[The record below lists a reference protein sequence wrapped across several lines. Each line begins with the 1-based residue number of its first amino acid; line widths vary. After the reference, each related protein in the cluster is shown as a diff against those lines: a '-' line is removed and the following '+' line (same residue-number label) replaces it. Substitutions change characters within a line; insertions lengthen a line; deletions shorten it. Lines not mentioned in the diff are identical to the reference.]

1 MAFEPHNT
9 PQRAK
14 SFPREVKLLLVDDH
28 AVVRA
33 GFSVLL
39 SLSDKVKV
47 IAEAERGEQAIQ
59 LYQEL
64 KPDIVVMDLSMPG
77 IGGLEA
83 IRRIVLRNPK
93 ATILVYSVHHEQ
105 VYVQRAIEAGAKGYI
120 TKNSAP
126 ELLLDAIDAIMQGE
140 CYIEPGLS
148 KTVGNPADS
157 ASTQSIIETFSPR
170 EFDVF
175 RLLAQ
180 GLTIQKIA
188 DHLCLGQKTIANY
201 ATQVK
206 KKLKV
211 ETTTEL
217 AHIAVNLDLLI
228 K

>member
-9 PQRAK
+9 SHLPKTLSRA
-14 SFPREVKLLLVDDH
+14 VKLLLVDDH

-39 SLSDKVKV
+39 SLSEKVKV

-64 KPDIVVMDLSMPG
+64 KPDIVIMDLSMPG

-83 IRRIVLRNPK
+83 IRRIVMRDPE

-126 ELLLDAIDAIMQGE
+126 ELLLDAIDAIMQGK
-140 CYIEPGLS
+140 CYIEPSLN
-148 KTVGNPADS
+148 KAVGYLTDS
-157 ASTQSIIETFSPR
+157 VSPRAIIETFSPR

-180 GLTIQKIA
+180 GLTNQKIA
-188 DHLCLGQKTIANY
+188 DHRAWG
-201 ATQVK
+201 K
-206 KKLKV
+206 KPSP
-211 ETTTEL
+211 TTRPRSRK
-217 AHIAVNLDLLI
+217 NS